1 MLNMEASMMS
11 ERDERLKSIRPLLGG
26 ILPVLTDVERFQT
39 DTLRP
44 ILKFQN
50 GIILAQFRK
59 YLQKF
64 KPAFNAYNQ
73 SAQKNYIEDVLKRDP
88 RIKNSLIA
96 TAVSVM
102 TLSEYDFYCENKAEI
117 NKRIISL
124 LSKRLQ
130 DHLEMLY

>member
-1 MLNMEASMMS
+1 MKS
-11 ERDERLKSIRPLLGG
+11 ERDERLKSIRPSLKVDSPRMGDAEL
-26 ILPVLTDVERFQT
+26 FQSE
-39 DTLRP
+39 TLRP

-50 GIILAQFRK
+50 SIVLAQFRK

-96 TAVSVM
+96 SVVSVM
-102 TLSEYDFYCENKAEI
+102 TLREYEFYCENKVEV
-117 NKRIISL
+117 NKRIVTL
-124 LSKRLQ
+124 LIKRLQ
-130 DHLEMLY
+130 DHLQMLY

>member
-1 MLNMEASMMS
+1 METSMKS
-11 ERDERLKSIRPLLGG
+11 ERDERLKSIRPILG
-26 ILPVLTDVERFQT
+26 IDSPAMSDIEFFQT
-39 DTLRP
+39 HTLRP

-50 GIILAQFRK
+50 SIVLAQFRK
-59 YLQKF
+59 YIQKF

-96 TAVSVM
+96 TVVSVM
-102 TLSEYDFYCENKAEI
+102 TLHEYDFYCDNKVEI
-117 NKRIISL
+117 NKRIIGL
-124 LSKRLQ
+124 LTKRLQ

>member
-1 MLNMEASMMS
+1 MI
-11 ERDERLKSIRPLLGG
+11 RDERDRIIQAIRP
-26 ILPVLTDVERFQT
+26 VLSINTANSSHIEQFQS

-50 GIILAQFRK
+50 NILFAQFSK

-73 SAQKNYIEDVLKRDP
+73 STQRNYIEDVIQRDP

-96 TAVSVM
+96 SIVSMM
-102 TLSEYDFYCENKAEI
+102 TLEEYDFYCENKIEI
-117 NKRIISL
+117 NKRIVSMLVGSL
-124 LSKRLQ
+124 QS
-130 DHLEMLY
+130 HLEMLY

>member
-1 MLNMEASMMS
+1 MS
-11 ERDERLKSIRPLLGG
+11 ERDDRLKSIRPKLGA
-26 ILPVLTDVERFQT
+26 ERLVSSELESFQT

-50 GIILAQFRK
+50 SIVIAQFKK

-73 SAQKNYIEDVLKRDP
+73 KAQKNYIEDVLKQDP

-96 TAVSVM
+96 TVVSVM
-102 TLSEYDFYCENKAEI
+102 TLSEYEFYCDNKGEI
-117 NKRIISL
+117 NKRIVML
-124 LSKRLQ
+124 LTRRLQ
-130 DHLEMLY
+130 DHLVMLY